1 MSSCAERIVLVGGH
15 ESSDGTG
22 LQRLVDVDHPW
33 LTAAPGRSLASAVET
48 ALAAGQGVTVVPMT
62 FGLDPTLIAETAKT
76 LRWIRE
82 RGGAGVGGGVGITL
96 AQPFGTTDH
105 LIAHLRGAAV
115 RLQRVAAGAALVIT
129 AAHSDNFNDAEV
141 HRVAHLV
148 RVESATPEVAVAL
161 QRPCHDPLPEVAE
174 RLRRLGYARSGVIA
188 AGFNEITELLPTDH
202 HSTDHHSTDQ
212 HSMIPCGRLMT
223 TGAIQRIVAERV
235 AVAQHAAQHGH
246 DGIDPAL
253 NADHDHGYAHS
264 HNDAGTEHGHTHS
277 HAHSHHAS
285 TAGKGR
291 HGFSQTAV

>member
-15 ESSDGTG
+15 ESSDGAG

-33 LTAAPGRSLASAVET
+33 LIAAPGRSLASAVEAAVT
-48 ALAAGQGVTVVPMT
+48 AGQSVTVVPMT

-82 RGGAGVGGGVGITL
+82 RGGAGAGITL

-115 RLQRVAAGAALVIT
+115 RLQRVAAGAALVIA

-161 QRPCHDPLPEVAE
+161 QRPGHDPLPEVAE
-174 RLRRLGYARSGVIA
+174 RLGRLGYARSGVIP
-188 AGFNEITELLPTDH
+188 AGFNEITDLPPTDH
-202 HSTDHHSTDQ
+202 

-235 AVAQHAAQHGH
+235 AAAHHAAQHGH